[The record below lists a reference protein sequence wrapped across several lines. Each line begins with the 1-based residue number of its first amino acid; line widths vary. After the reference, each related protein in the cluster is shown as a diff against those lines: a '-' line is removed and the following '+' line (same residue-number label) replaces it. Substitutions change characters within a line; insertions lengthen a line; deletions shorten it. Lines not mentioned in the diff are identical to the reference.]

1 MRVTLFGGTF
11 DPPHLGHIA
20 IATAAA
26 NAFHLDTVLFTP
38 AGRQPLKPD
47 GAMAPFADRL
57 AMVQLACA
65 SDARF
70 TVSTLDAPHP
80 DGTPNYTVDTLA
92 ALRQQMPEA
101 RLFNLVGADS
111 FLGMPRWHQS
121 ERLLELAEWIVVS
134 RPGFSLD
141 SLDDLHLTPSQL
153 SRVRMLETIHEDV
166 ASTDLRQRLE
176 AGDPCDDLLP
186 AAISQYIHIHRLY
199 RPPSHP
205 ERSE

>member
-1 MRVTLFGGTF
+1 
-11 DPPHLGHIA
+11 
-20 IATAAA
+20 
-26 NAFHLDTVLFTP
+26 
-38 AGRQPLKPD
+38 
-47 GAMAPFADRL
+47 
-57 AMVQLACA
+57 MVQLACA

-111 FLGMPRWHQS
+111 FLGMHRWHQS